1 MWIKITLRQQLFK
14 FLHCVK
20 KAVCYVLWGT
30 ACYAMV
36 EAWFQPVV
44 VEVLRK
50 WKTGWGNGGDFL
62 QRIPSKFD
70 LFATES
76 SKYLCTSCSPSFS
89 LRPLV
94 GLLIACK
101 HGELCRTTDLWWA
114 HLISSEIEGWKS
126 WKHGVNVAVS
136 RQLELCFSSAV
147 ASFQGHNWV
156 QFFLFF

>member
-1 MWIKITLRQQLFK
+1 MYSIKIWPF
-14 FLHCVK
+14 
-20 KAVCYVLWGT
+20 CYWIL
-30 ACYAMV
+30 
-36 EAWFQPVV
+36 Q
-44 VEVLRK
+44 
-50 WKTGWGNGGDFL
+50 DFL
-62 QRIPSKFD
+62 ISFWC
-70 LFATES
+70 

-156 QFFLFF
+156 QFFLFFLRPLNSRMVAHGLGTRPCFLDWIENSNLGKLSLFNQKQIVLLPEQ